1 METAAQPKPL
11 WRVVAGGMVLL
22 LLFVLAVKLLTGLAP
37 APDEDA
43 ARAAERAKAYADLQA
58 ENAKRLETYAWVDK
72 AKGTVQIP
80 IDRAMD
86 LAIAELNSRQ
96 PAPAGPIATP
106 APSPEASPA
115 ASPSTAATPAAQ
127 STAANR

>member
-86 LAIAELNSRQ
+86 LAIAELNSKQ

-115 ASPSTAATPAAQ
+115 ASPSPAATPAAQ

>member
-22 LLFVLAVKLLTGLAP
+22 LLFVIAVKLLTGLAP